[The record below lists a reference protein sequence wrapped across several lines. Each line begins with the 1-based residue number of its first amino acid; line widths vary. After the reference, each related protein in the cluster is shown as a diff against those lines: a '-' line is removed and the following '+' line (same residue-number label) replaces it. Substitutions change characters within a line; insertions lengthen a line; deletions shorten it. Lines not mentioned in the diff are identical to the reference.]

1 MQDIKKL
8 KEAFKK
14 YRKEH
19 LIDSEPEDYI
29 HVGLDSSFQFS
40 DFIKD
45 IEKNLKKAYQRGVD
59 DTIKRNNQNAPIGST
74 CDDTPIMK
82 TYN

>member
-1 MQDIKKL
+1 MQDINKI
-8 KEAFKK
+8 KEAF
-14 YRKEH
+14 YKEFT
-19 LIDSEPEDYI
+19 IERTDSE
-29 HVGLDSSFQFS
+29 GLTFKEKVEPYL
-40 DFIKD
+40 IYNLENW
-45 IEKNLKKAYQRGVD
+45 IEQNLKKAYQRGVD